1 MATEEKLIAGGIPV
15 FGKGKRNT
23 GPDKGWGKHYKKT
36 QTFDLGG
43 GKGGLNPANKGQHQN
58 IQKPGQGQ
66 QVADKE
72 KPKPKKP

>member
-43 GKGGLNPANKGQHQN
+43 GKGG
-58 IQKPGQGQ
+58 
-66 QVADKE
+66 
-72 KPKPKKP
+72 